1 MDCLISVLQDL
12 PSPLQDEDPEFKAIS
27 SSDSDQQGAMKIAWR
42 YQNLPKVQVNAVLR
56 REPEINVCSQ

>member
-1 MDCLISVLQDL
+1 MPQDL
-12 PSPLQDEDPEFKAIS
+12 PYPLQGEDPEVKTIS

-56 REPEINVCSQ
+56 GETEVNVCSQ